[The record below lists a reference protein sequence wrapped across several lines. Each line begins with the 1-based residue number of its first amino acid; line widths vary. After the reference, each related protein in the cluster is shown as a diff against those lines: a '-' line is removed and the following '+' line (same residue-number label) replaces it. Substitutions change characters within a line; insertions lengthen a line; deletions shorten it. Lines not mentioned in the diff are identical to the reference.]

1 MSDRPTS
8 RRLTRTMA
16 AFALYYF
23 SEWAVWSCVI
33 FYGYAEGGARL
44 AGLVMLAQLVPG
56 GFLGALLGPIGDRFP
71 RGTALSITYAVD
83 CVLLVALAVAIAAH
97 APIAIVV
104 VIASAF
110 VTVGSVARPIHFAAL
125 SQLTDTPA
133 SLARSYS
140 ASDFISGVTLFVG
153 PVAAGLIIERV
164 GFWAVAGSCAV
175 AMLWAAVLTTRLD
188 LPVVEVDRGD
198 ESRLDEMLAGIV
210 TVARDHGLL
219 AVTLLGGAC
228 TFCMTS
234 LDILGVSFAEAVLH
248 GGASTAGI
256 VVGAA
261 GIGAA
266 VGAAGS
272 SLFLMRARLASPAA
286 LGFAAGGLPLLV
298 MTVIGR
304 LPLAVLLLGLCGA
317 GIALTLV
324 ARRTLVA
331 RVTDGRILTRVFAV
345 HESVEMFG
353 YALGAVVAPVFI
365 SQFGAAAAYAPLALI
380 VVGVAVI
387 VWPQLRRLDA
397 VAVFIPEVLLVLRRV
412 PFLAGMAPAA
422 LERLSREAQWQNVPA
437 GAVVFR
443 EGEHAEAFYVV
454 DEGELSVTA
463 TGEATA
469 ITIGAGEVFGQV
481 AIHGSTLRTATATAL
496 QPSRVV
502 RLGRDEFVSA
512 VTGKAQGHAMDGLL
526 SEDPERVR
534 IVAALT
540 RRPQDVDALERH
552 LGVEPGSLQPI
563 LDELVTSGILRTSV
577 NYHPSFGG
585 RKRTRS
591 GLLDNL

>member
-16 AFALYYF
+16 AFALACF
-23 SEWAVWSCVI
+23 AEMAAWSALVL
-33 FYGYAEGGARL
+33 YGYAEGGARL
-44 AGLVMLAQLVPG
+44 AGLVLLGQLIPCVLLAAP
-56 GFLGALLGPIGDRFP
+56 LGALGDRLP
-71 RGTALSITYAVD
+71 RGTALSSAYAIQ
-83 CVLLVALAVAIAAH
+83 CLLLIGLAFAFAMH
-97 APIAIVV
+97 APIVV
-104 VIASAF
+104 V
-110 VTVGSVARPIHFAAL
+110 VAAAAAAMVARAATRPIHFAAL
-125 SQLTDTPA
+125 SELVETPA
-133 SLARSYS
+133 SLVRSYS

-188 LPVVEVDRGD
+188 LPVVEVDRGY

-304 LPLAVLLLGLCGA
+304 LPVAVLLLGLCGA

-324 ARRTLVA
+324 ATRTLIQ
-331 RVTDGRILTRVFAV
+331 RVTDARILARVFAV
-345 HESVEMFG
+345 QESVDALG
-353 YALGAVVAPVFI
+353 LGLGAVVAPVFI